1 MKERIETVAGC
12 DAAEKKHI
20 LLNREINNMNEIKA
34 HLEELRNRITGE
46 PSATCDPLNTKGHEP
61 SLHDVLLTGDS
72 TLREIRND
80 CHDIINNIKDI
91 LF

>member
-1 MKERIETVAGC
+1 MTISAPTAGC
-12 DAAEKKHI
+12 DSTEKKHI
-20 LLNREINNMNEIKA
+20 VLNREINNMNEIKA

-46 PSATCDPLNTKGHEP
+46 PSATCDPLNTKDSEP
-61 SLHDVLLTGDS
+61 CLHIVLLTGDS
-72 TLREIRND
+72 RLRETRND